1 MLPNALMSCSTSSSV
16 ATLRANRRLVGLR
29 TALLAAFA
37 SLAPSVHA
45 AALTWDTTIA
55 ADATITAGNGTWTN
69 GAGNWGNGTT
79 SVGINWNN
87 ATPDSATFA
96 GTAGTYVVTLGGAI
110 SSGSL
115 TFNASGYTLSAPSAQ
130 TITSTGNT
138 NLASGVTA
146 TIGSNATI
154 TKAAN
159 DLITT
164 TSGTGGTFN
173 VGASG
178 GTSTG
183 AQYVTTLTGST
194 GARTTTINA
203 RTVVNVNFG
212 GYFGQSTAT
221 VYNTLVNPN
230 GTSIVIGNDAN
241 GGSLVVKAGGT
252 ITNGNNQAF
261 ILGGAAT
268 GSGTLTIDGGQVN
281 AGTITT
287 GLLGAAPVQA
297 TYAGLRFGSGT
308 MTSGTRT
315 TNLNGG
321 TLTVGQIYA
330 SSATV
335 GTSNNTFN
343 FNGGTLQASISNP
356 TFMASGVVTTANV
369 RAGGAKIDTNS
380 FNVTVG
386 QALVHEAALGGTVDG
401 GLTKSGAGTLTLTNT
416 NTYTGATLV
425 NGGTLSL
432 GNTTGTINNSSGITI
447 DGSGAKFLQ
456 TNTTTAVS
464 PTVTLT
470 QGTLT
475 GSGTV
480 NTVNVGAGTG
490 GIISNNNGVAGAA
503 LTIGALTFGGAA
515 TVNTFSG
522 NTSAAIVTT
531 GALSTTGAGSVTI
544 NPTAASWASATNYNL
559 ISFGSLTGT
568 GFGAFTLG
576 TVGGI
581 TSRQSASLL
590 NSGSAIQLLLTGDT
604 PYWTGSGDGKWNL
617 ASTNNWTLL
626 TAGTSTTFLA
636 ADVTLFN
643 DSATGSGPLSVNVD
657 TANVAPAST
666 TFNNTTKDYSLV
678 GAFGISGGTLTKSGT
693 GNLTI
698 GTANTYTGATDINGG
713 AVTLSGNGTLGTGSA
728 LTLGGGKLNLGG
740 TSQSVGAVSVTTSAA
755 SGDTIANGNLTGTS
769 YAVSNASG
777 DVGISAN
784 LLANGAAGF
793 AKTGNGNVTLSGAN
807 TYTGATGIN
816 GGTVTISGSGTLG
829 TGSALTLGGGKLDL
843 GGTSQSVGAVSVTT
857 AAASGDTIG
866 NGSLTGTSY
875 AASNVATTA
884 TISANLL
891 ANGAAGFTKSGSG
904 TVILSGNNTYTGA
917 TAVNAGVLNI
927 QHANALGSTT
937 GATSVVN
944 TATLQLQGGVVFA
957 PETLNLLSNSASFV
971 VLKNLSG
978 NNEWSGTIASASVS
992 ALNSI
997 NIGSDSGVLTLSGG
1011 MSSSGAPFAFRGNG
1025 TISVTGQITGVTG
1038 VASSSGDGIR
1048 TLSNNA
1054 NSYTG
1059 LTTVSGG
1066 TLTFSSI
1073 KNSDGTASAL
1083 GAPVNAT
1090 NGTIAIG
1097 SGNATGTIVYVGTGD
1112 TTNRVLN
1119 LAGTTGNVTIDQS
1132 GASGLLKFTSDLTA
1146 TGSGDKTLTLQ
1157 GSTAGTGEIAG
1168 AIVNSSGFTTSLTK
1182 NGTGTWTLSGNNTYT
1197 GTTTV
1202 SQGTLIVSGTI
1213 ASSVTT
1219 ISPGAVLTFTGSS
1232 SAGNITI
1239 GAGASFALGTAG
1251 TADAVTINDG
1261 TFSGSGTVGSLT
1273 FTGASVFGPGNS
1285 PGTVTIADGG
1295 TLTMSSATVSNFEI
1309 TSAAFTAGSYD
1320 LVTKTAGGA
1329 SESVVFDG
1337 TLNLLFSGG
1346 PYSVSATA
1354 VKIFDVDSYSGNFTS
1369 VVVSGLDTGLVATF
1383 NSSTGYVSIAAIPEP
1398 SAYAALSGV
1407 GMIGFVLYRRRR
1419 QQKAKRAA

>member
-1 MLPNALMSCSTSSSV
+1 M
-16 ATLRANRRLVGLR
+16 
-29 TALLAAFA
+29 
-37 SLAPSVHA
+37 
-45 AALTWDTTIA
+45 
-55 ADATITAGNGTWTN
+55 
-69 GAGNWGNGTT
+69 
-79 SVGINWNN
+79 
-87 ATPDSATFA
+87 
-96 GTAGTYVVTLGGAI
+96 
-110 SSGSL
+110 
-115 TFNASGYTLSAPSAQ
+115 
-130 TITSTGNT
+130 
-138 NLASGVTA
+138 TA
-146 TIGSNATI
+146 TIGSNVTFTRAT
-154 TKAAN
+154 N
-159 DLITT
+159 DTIATA
-164 TSGTGGTFN
+164 SGTGGTLN
-173 VGASG
+173 IGAFG
-178 GTSTG
+178 GGSTG
-183 AQYVTTLTGST
+183 AQYVNTQSGST
-194 GARTTTINA
+194 GARTLSITSGTI
-203 RTVVNVNFG
+203 VNVNAG
-212 GYFGQSTAT
+212 GYFGQSSAT
-221 VYNTLVNPN
+221 SYVTSVNPN
-230 GTSIVIGNDAN
+230 GTSIVVGSDAN
-241 GGSLVVKAGGT
+241 GASLVVKNGGT
-252 ITNGNNQAF
+252 VINGNNQAF

-268 GSGTLTIDGGQVN
+268 GSGNLTIDGGELN
-281 AGTITT
+281 AGTVTIGTS
-287 GLLGAAPVQA
+287 GSLPAASV
-297 TYAGLRFGSGT
+297 YAGLRFGSGT
-308 MTSGTRT
+308 MTSGTRIV
-315 TNLNGG
+315 NLNGG
-321 TLTVGQIYA
+321 NLTVGQIFA
-330 SSATV
+330 SSATS
-335 GTSNNTFN
+335 GTSTNTFN
-343 FNGGTLQASISNP
+343 FNGGTLKASISNP

-369 RAGGAKIDTNS
+369 RTGGAKIDTNS
-380 FNVTVG
+380 FDITIG
-386 QALVHEAALGGTVDG
+386 QAIVHESGLATADG
-401 GLTKSGAGTLTLTNT
+401 GLTKSNVGTLTLSNT
-416 NTYTGATLV
+416 NTYNGTTTI

-432 GNTTGTINNSSGITI
+432 GTTGTINSSSGITI
-447 DGSGAKFLQ
+447 NGSGAKFLQ

-464 PTVTLT
+464 PSVTLT

-515 TVNTFSG
+515 TVNTFSSS
-522 NTSAAIVTT
+522 TSAAIVTT

-544 NPTAASWASATNYNL
+544 NPTAATWANGTNYNL
-559 ISFGSLTGT
+559 VSFGSLSGS

-604 PYWTGSGDGKWNL
+604 PYWTGAGDGNWNL
-617 ASTNNWTLL
+617 ASTNNWKLL
-626 TAGTSTTFLA
+626 NAGTTTTFLA
-636 ADVTLFN
+636 ADVSLFN
-643 DSATGSGPLSVNVD
+643 DSATGAGPLSVNID

-666 TFNNTTKDYSLV
+666 TFDNTTKDYALS
-678 GAFGISGGTLTKSGT
+678 GAFGISSGTLTKTGT
-693 GNLTI
+693 GNLSVS
-698 GTANTYTGATDINGG
+698 TANTYTGATAINGG
-713 AVTLSGNGTLGTGSA
+713 TVTLSGSGTIGTGSS

-784 LLANGAAGF
+784 LLANGSAGL
-793 AKTGNGNVTLSGAN
+793 AKTGNGTVTLSGAN

-891 ANGAAGFTKSGSG
+891 ANGAAGFTKTGSG

-971 VLKNLSG
+971 VLQNLSG

-1038 VASSSGDGIR
+1038 VASSSGEGIR

-1168 AIVNSSGFTTSLTK
+1168 SIVNSSGFTTSLTK

-1251 TADAVTINDG
+1251 TAGAVTINDG

-1407 GMIGFVLYRRRR
+1407 GMIGFALYRRRR